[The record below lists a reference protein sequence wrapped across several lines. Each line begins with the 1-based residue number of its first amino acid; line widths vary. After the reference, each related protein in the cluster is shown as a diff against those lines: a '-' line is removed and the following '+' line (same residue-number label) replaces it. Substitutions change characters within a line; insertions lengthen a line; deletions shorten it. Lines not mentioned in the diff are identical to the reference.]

1 MAPKTNATA
10 ADAVTTPTAGAP
22 ASTTETKAARVAPV
36 LTAISAAVP
45 IPAGLGKR
53 GRGGN
58 TLYPF
63 DKLEPGQSFGIKNK
77 TAKNMA
83 SVVSGANKRFMIE
96 KKDANG
102 NTVFK
107 TNEVKHPDGTVT
119 HVPSLEAEMIAGRT
133 FIAGDVDPKTDP
145 EGASVRVWRKQ

>member
-10 ADAVTTPTAGAP
+10 ADATTAPTAGAP
-22 ASTTETKAARVAPV
+22 AETKAPRVAPV
-36 LTAISAAVP
+36 LTGISTAVP
-45 IPAGLGKR
+45 MPEGLGKR

-63 DKLEPGQSFGIKNK
+63 DSLEPGQSFGIKNK

-83 SVVSGANKRFMIE
+83 SVVSGANKRFMVE
-96 KKDANG
+96 KKDPNG

-107 TNEVKHPDGTVT
+107 TNEVKLPDGTVN
-119 HVPSLEAEMIAGRT
+119 HVPTLEKEMIAGRT